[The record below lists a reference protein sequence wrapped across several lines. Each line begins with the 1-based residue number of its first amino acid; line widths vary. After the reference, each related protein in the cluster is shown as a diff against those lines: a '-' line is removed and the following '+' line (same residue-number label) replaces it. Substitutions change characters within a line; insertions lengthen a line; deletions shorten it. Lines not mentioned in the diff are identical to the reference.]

1 MVIALILIKIDYSLK
16 VREIVVR
23 VDVSLEGYSG
33 YLGQRDI
40 KTGKV
45 RSIRYESSVWS

>member
-1 MVIALILIKIDYSLK
+1 MVTALVPIKNDYSLEA
-16 VREIVVR
+16 REIVVG
-23 VDVSLEGYSG
+23 VDASLEGYSG

-45 RSIRYESSVWS
+45 RLVRYESSV